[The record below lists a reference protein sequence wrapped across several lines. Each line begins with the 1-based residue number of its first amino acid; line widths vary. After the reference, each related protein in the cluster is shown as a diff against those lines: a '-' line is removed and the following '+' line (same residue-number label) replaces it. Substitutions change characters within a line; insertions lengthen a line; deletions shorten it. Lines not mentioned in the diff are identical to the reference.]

1 MRHNTHDKTLYRNYV
16 RKWKFLIQE
25 YELVKQKRHP
35 KFRFVADFYRFHQ
48 THRQTFFKYYHRFR
62 QSGAEHALVPQPRG
76 AKWKSRR
83 VYGYIE
89 QQVLQ
94 HRRLG
99 VNRYEICQLLA
110 PKLKHLTPSPSTVY
124 RIIQRYG
131 LNRFTPKLREEKR
144 QIIKQKA
151 GELGHLDCHHL
162 SKDLIATDPT
172 RYYLVCVIDA
182 CTRLAWAEV
191 VTDLKSLTVMFSAL
205 KSFNLLHQRYQLQF
219 AEVLTDNGS
228 EFAAP
233 RTKDTHPFER
243 MLLELGIKH
252 RYTRPYRPQTNG
264 KVERFWRTLNDDL
277 IDGTTFASL
286 AEFRDELE
294 QYLLYY
300 NEVRPHQALEGQ
312 PPKQINES
320 CQRMTEH
327 IQA

>member
-76 AKWKSRR
+76 PKWKSRR

-110 PKLKHLTPSPSTVY
+110 PKLQHLTPSPSTVY
-124 RIIQRYG
+124 RITQRHG
-131 LNRFTPKLREEKR
+131 LNRLTPKLKQEKR
-144 QIIKQKA
+144 RIVKQKA

-172 RYYLVCVIDA
+172 RYYLVCVLDA

-219 AEVLTDNGS
+219 AEVLTDKAGRGR
-228 EFAAP
+228 EGLEIPMGDGLALVVQFIQQRGAGGDVQFEHFFAGEP
-233 RTKDTHPFER
+233 
-243 MLLELGIKH
+243 
-252 RYTRPYRPQTNG
+252 
-264 KVERFWRTLNDDL
+264 VEVHDEGAQAVPVCHHQQRF
-277 IDGTTFASL
+277 A
-286 AEFRDELE
+286 FR
-294 QYLLYY
+294 QS
-300 NEVRPHQALEGQ
+300 RPHPLPVIGQ
-312 PPKQINES
+312 HAFG
-320 CQRMTEH
+320 RVL
-327 IQA
+327 